1 MASIK
6 KRETKNKGIVYDVR
20 VEGGR
25 DSKGKRKQIYKS
37 FRTKKEAKAWANE
50 QENLVNKGIE
60 IDIESKNITIKE
72 FVLEY
77 LGAHK
82 KKVSANTY
90 VRYTQSAKYLID
102 GIGDLKLKS
111 LTSKNIEDF
120 VDRLYDNGMSES
132 NLKKVLV
139 QLNLMIKYATRW
151 ELLYKPVI
159 IPEAPKFEEKEVE
172 VWNKEQ
178 ALEFLNFIE
187 KETIYLPCYIA
198 YETGLRAGE
207 VAGLTWDDID
217 LENETINVNKAYKL
231 NKLTNQYELSS
242 LKTKAS
248 KRTIEMLPG
257 TLKLLRLE
265 KSKAELNKRIFGENY
280 NLNNS
285 VCCNAEGN
293 TIKPDFIAKRFRV
306 LADKYGYGDVTFH
319 RLRHTHASIL
329 LANGIN
335 IKVIQKRLGH
345 SRISTTLDTYSH
357 LIQDMSRIEMSK
369 VVNAF

>member
-6 KRETKNKGIVYDVR
+6 KRETKNKGTIYEAR
-20 VEGGR
+20 VEAGR
-25 DSKGKRKQIYKS
+25 DSTGKRKQIYKT
-37 FRTKKEAKAWANE
+37 FKTKKEAKAWANE

-60 IDIESKNITIKE
+60 VDIESKNIKIKE
-72 FVLEY
+72 FIPEY

-82 KKVSANTY
+82 KKVSPNTY

-102 GIGDLKLKS
+102 GIGNLKLKS

-120 VDRLYDNGMSES
+120 VDKLYDDGMSES

-151 ELLYKPVI
+151 ELLYKPVMV
-159 IPEAPKFEEKEVE
+159 PEAPKFNEKEVE
-172 VWNKEQ
+172 VWGKEET
-178 ALEFLNFIE
+178 LEFLKRVE
-187 KETIYLPCYIA
+187 KESIYLPCYIA

-207 VAGLTWDDID
+207 VSGLTWNDID
-217 LENETINVNKAYKL
+217 FEEGTINVNKAYKL
-231 NKLTNQYELSS
+231 NKLTNTYELSS

-257 TLKLLRLE
+257 TIKLLRLE
-265 KSKAELNKRIFGENY
+265 KSKAELNRRIFGEDY
-280 NLNNS
+280 NVNNS

-306 LADKYGYGDVTFH
+306 LADRYGYGEVTFH

-329 LANGIN
+329 LASDIN

-357 LIQDMSRIEMSK
+357 LIQDMSKVEMAK
-369 VVNAF
+369 VLNAF

>member
-6 KRETKNKGIVYDVR
+6 ERITKNKGKVYDVR

-25 DSKGKRKQIYKS
+25 DSGGKRKQLYNT

-50 QENLVNKGIE
+50 QENLLNKGIE
-60 IDIESKNITIKE
+60 VDIESKNIVIKE
-72 FVLEY
+72 FVPQY

-90 VRYTQSAKYLID
+90 VRYTQSAKYVIN
-102 GIGDLKLKS
+102 GIGDLKIKS

-120 VDRLYDNGMSES
+120 VDTLYEEGMSES
-132 NLKKVLV
+132 NIKKVLV

-151 ELLYKPVI
+151 ELLYKPVVV
-159 IPEAPKFEEKEVE
+159 PESPKFEEKEVE
-172 VWNKEQ
+172 VWAKEET
-178 ALEFLNFIE
+178 LEFLKLVE
-187 KETIYLPCYIA
+187 KETIYLPCYIT
-198 YETGLRAGE
+198 YQTGLRAGE

-217 LENETINVNKAYKL
+217 FDNGTINVNKAYKL
-231 NKLTNQYELSS
+231 NKLTKEFELGS

-248 KRTIEMLPG
+248 KRVIEMLPA
-257 TLKLLRLE
+257 TINLLKQE
-265 KSKAELNKRIFGENY
+265 KSKVEFNKRIFGETY
-280 NLNNS
+280 NANNS
-285 VCCNAEGN
+285 VCCNANGN
-293 TIKPDFIAKRFRV
+293 TIKPDFISKRFRV

-329 LANGIN
+329 LANGVN

-369 VVNAF
+369 VANAF